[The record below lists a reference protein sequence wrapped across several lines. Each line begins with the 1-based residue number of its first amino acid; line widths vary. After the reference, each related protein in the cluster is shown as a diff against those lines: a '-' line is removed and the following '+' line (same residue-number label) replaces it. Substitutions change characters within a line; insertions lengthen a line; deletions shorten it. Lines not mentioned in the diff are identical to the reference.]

1 MMKSST
7 MSRNSNEMRQV
18 WEDRQNTLGNTH
30 RSVLFKGLPDWL
42 NSGIHQQ
49 HTTFIKNMLDTRY
62 FTVLDVG
69 CGYGRISLEL
79 KQERP
84 ELDLEG
90 VEICE
95 GFASH
100 FSACV
105 GPCFN
110 GSIQDFTP
118 TRKYDAIIVVTVLM
132 YLDESEISAVLDKL
146 WDSLNTGG
154 RLICIEPSTNILTVA
169 RQTLSIKRFEPT
181 GSDVR
186 YFHKNE
192 LENMMLSFGKSSIRA
207 SSNIGLLPL
216 INVPVLHR
224 AIAVTKTD

>member
-1 MMKSST
+1 
-7 MSRNSNEMRQV
+7 MRQV
-18 WEDRQNTLGNTH
+18 WKDRQNTLGNTH

-42 NSGIHQQ
+42 NSGIHRQ
-49 HTTFIKNMLDTRY
+49 HTTFIKNILDTRY
-62 FTVLDVG
+62 STVLDLG
-69 CGYGRISLEL
+69 CGYGRISQEL
-79 KQERP
+79 KRERP
-84 ELDLEG
+84 DLELEG
-90 VEICE
+90 VEISE

-105 GPCFN
+105 GSCFN

-118 TRKYDAIIVVTVLM
+118 TRKYDAIIIVTVLM
-132 YLDESEISAVLDKL
+132 YLDESEISAVLGKL
-146 WDSLNTGG
+146 WDSLNRGG
-154 RLICIEPSTNILTVA
+154 KLICIEPSTNILTVT

-192 LENMMLSFGKSSIRA
+192 LENMMLRLGKASIHA
-207 SSNIGLLPL
+207 ASNIGLLPL
-216 INVPVLHR
+216 LNVPVLHK